1 MKWLRVSK
9 CICVPNPRTW
19 IKSWNL
25 YDGRGEQTLTCGP
38 LISTRML
45 LHTRIQWINK
55 SNIFMYVH
63 QYAALFYI
71 VVCFSIILSEPKHHT
86 LFFINEAQLQSVQM
100 FKKCSILQAIDLL
113 LKWKM
118 EMSMVNYV
126 VYWSINWYRSNIQ
139 IKSKYQILYH

>member
-1 MKWLRVSK
+1 
-9 CICVPNPRTW
+9 
-19 IKSWNL
+19 
-25 YDGRGEQTLTCGP
+25 
-38 LISTRML
+38 
-45 LHTRIQWINK
+45 
-55 SNIFMYVH
+55 MYVH

-126 VYWSINWYRSNIQ
+126 VY
-139 IKSKYQILYH
+139 